1 MLFVFKD
8 LLEHYLTYLP
18 NLLSEVDVFEEKNVF
33 GNFTDLNFFK
43 ISLTQIIGLMSYE
56 QK

>member
-8 LLEHYLTYLP
+8 FFEYYFIYFL

-33 GNFTDLNFFK
+33 GNFIDLNFFK
-43 ISLTQIIGLMSYE
+43 ILFI
-56 QK
+56 

>member
-33 GNFTDLNFFK
+33 EIL
-43 ISLTQIIGLMSYE
+43 QI
-56 QK
+56 